1 MVPVGSLAEHQG
13 LVVDE
18 SLSHLGDAE
27 HRAVLVC
34 HPGIHRG
41 VDVKPF
47 LQLLRP
53 HGVNHMALIVE
64 RIGWHAGHIASRN
77 AHRQV
82 HLAERY
88 GQLAAVHPL
97 ASSLVIVVKVDG
109 IQLCKR
115 LVTSVVA
122 DVVVGKVQQIDNL
135 REFVALPD
143 YGVKLEIVANHA

>member
-1 MVPVGSLAEHQG
+1 
-13 LVVDE
+13 
-18 SLSHLGDAE
+18 
-27 HRAVLVC
+27 
-34 HPGIHRG
+34 
-41 VDVKPF
+41 
-47 LQLLRP
+47 
-53 HGVNHMALIVE
+53 MALIVE
-64 RIGWHAGHIASRN
+64 RIGWHAGHIAGRD

-88 GQLAAVHPL
+88 GQLATVHAL
-97 ASSLVIVVKVDG
+97 TGSLVIVIKVDG

-143 YGVKLEIVANHA
+143 YGVKLK

>member
-1 MVPVGSLAEHQG
+1 MSRTSSAGSLLSLAEHQG

-64 RIGWHAGHIASRN
+64 RIGWHAGHIAGRD

-88 GQLAAVHPL
+88 GQL
-97 ASSLVIVVKVDG
+97 VIKVDG